1 MVSYLEISSVVL
13 IPVSLRTLLQ
23 GDEYEPSEV
32 GGAGCSQSHWVEANI
47 SDVNVDLINS
57 QPE

>member
-13 IPVSLRTLLQ
+13 IPVSLRTLPQ

-32 GGAGCSQSHWVEANI
+32 GGAGRTQSHWVEANI
-47 SDVNVDLINS
+47 SDVNVDLIN
-57 QPE
+57 

>member
-13 IPVSLRTLLQ
+13 IPVSLPTLLQ
-23 GDEYEPSEV
+23 GNQYEPSEV

-47 SDVNVDLINS
+47 SDVNVDLIN
-57 QPE
+57 